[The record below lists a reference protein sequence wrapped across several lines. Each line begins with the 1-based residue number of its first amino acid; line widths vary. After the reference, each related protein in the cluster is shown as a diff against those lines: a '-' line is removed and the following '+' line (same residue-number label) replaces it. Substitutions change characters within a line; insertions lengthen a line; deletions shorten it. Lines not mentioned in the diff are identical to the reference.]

1 MTSVDT
7 ARMVE
12 RIVVGIDGSPTSI
25 NALRWAA
32 RYASLTGEKIE
43 VVVVWD
49 WYKSP
54 GWYTPVLAGL
64 DPERDAKHVL
74 EKTLVEI
81 ESEWP
86 GLSMT
91 SRLVEGNPCPIL
103 SEASK
108 DASMLVVGS
117 RGLGEFAGML
127 LGSVSQYCVTH
138 AHCPVLVY
146 RDREAK
152 HGGGSAEEFGP

>member
-1 MTSVDT
+1 MTSAD
-7 ARMVE
+7 AERMGE

-32 RYASLTGEKIE
+32 RHASLTGEKIE

-54 GWYTPVLAGL
+54 GWYTPILAGL

-74 EKTLVEI
+74 EKTLMEI

-91 SRLVEGNPCPIL
+91 SRVVEGNPCPIL

-127 LGSVSQYCVTH
+127 LGSVSQYCATH
-138 AHCPVLVY
+138 ACCPVLVY
-146 RDREAK
+146 RDR
-152 HGGGSAEEFGP
+152 